1 MVPCGVAAVH
11 DLEPEGIGAGPG
23 QRVVLGHSVRQVNR
37 PGEHGGRTVV
47 AQEEGQTNGGG
58 ERGSHDVN

>member
-11 DLEPEGIGAGPG
+11 DLEAEWIGAGPG

-37 PGEHGGRTVV
+37 PGKHGGRAAV
-47 AQEEGQTNGGG
+47 AHEDGQTNGRGQ
-58 ERGSHDVN
+58 RGSHHVY